1 MSLDLTADAALSWAA
16 KIGGAALA
24 GGVAFGV
31 ATSALD
37 SKAPVERVAVVEEK
51 VSHLEKDI
59 PATLERIERKI
70 DRLDDKLDGKVDK
83 P

>member
-1 MSLDLTADAALSWAA
+1 MTADAALAWAA

-24 GGVAFGV
+24 GGVAYGM

-59 PATLERIERKI
+59 PAALERIERKI
-70 DRLDDKLDGKVDK
+70 DRIEDKLDGKVDK